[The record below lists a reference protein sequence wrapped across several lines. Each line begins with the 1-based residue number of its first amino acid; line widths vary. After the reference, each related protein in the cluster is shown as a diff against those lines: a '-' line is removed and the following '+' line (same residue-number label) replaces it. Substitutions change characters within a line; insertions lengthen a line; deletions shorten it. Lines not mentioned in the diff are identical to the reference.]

1 MKTLKNIE
9 GKNEVKMIKNDL
21 NKAKK
26 KKNVFKM
33 LNFINKLG
41 SDAKE
46 IFYKIKELDKEI
58 DYAKLVCV
66 HTNRDI

>member
-1 MKTLKNIE
+1 MKALKNIE

-21 NKAKK
+21 RKA
-26 KKNVFKM
+26 KKNVFKK

-66 HTNRDI
+66 HTNRDL

>member
-21 NKAKK
+21 HKA
-26 KKNVFKM
+26 KKNVFKK

-66 HTNRDI
+66 HTNRDL

>member
-1 MKTLKNIE
+1 MTY
-9 GKNEVKMIKNDL
+9 IKQ
-21 NKAKK
+21 
-26 KKNVFKM
+26 KKNVFKK

-66 HTNRDI
+66 HTNRDL